1 MPCPFMSP
9 KTFSTGPYTFLPYSK
24 LIYILCQFQSFC
36 ARPKYHYHIVN
47 SVFVPEQYFVSAHC
61 IINDIV

>member
-24 LIYILCQFQSFC
+24 LIYVLCQFQSFC
-36 ARPKYHYHIVN
+36 ARPKNDFHIPYARHYNLLLISNPSCV
-47 SVFVPEQYFVSAHC
+47 
-61 IINDIV
+61 